1 MALKTY
7 GWQSRDRCASDG
19 DEMVSTGQRVDE
31 QTARESTDVISEKP
45 IDANASNDEV
55 FALAA

>member
-1 MALKTY
+1 
-7 GWQSRDRCASDG
+7 
-19 DEMVSTGQRVDE
+19 MVSTGQRVDE